1 MSTQPP
7 LGPRLDAAFALAR
20 ELHATQRRKKTEIP
34 YVAHLLG
41 VASLVLD
48 DGGDEDEAIAALLH
62 DAVEDQ
68 GGAPTLAL
76 IRERFG
82 PRVAAIV
89 AACSDTDVV
98 PKPPWRARKEAYVAH
113 LGDPDLPDGALRVS
127 LADKV
132 HNARAILFDLRAGH
146 DVFARFSAPR
156 DEQLWYYGALA
167 AAFAELTDSPMVAE
181 LQRVVNEL
189 RTS

>member
-1 MSTQPP
+1 MVTPP
-7 LGPRLDAAFALAR
+7 LGPRFDAAFALAR
-20 ELHATQRRKKTEIP
+20 DLHATQRRKNTEIP

-68 GGAPTLAL
+68 GGAATLAL
-76 IRERFG
+76 IREQFG
-82 PRVAAIV
+82 PRVADIV

-113 LGDPDLPDGALRVS
+113 LSDPALPDGALRVS

-146 DVFARFSAPR
+146 DVYSRFSAPR
-156 DEQLWYYGALA
+156 EEQLWYYGALA
-167 AAFAELTDSPMVAE
+167 AAFAELTDSPLVPE
-181 LQRVVNEL
+181 LQRVVDEL
-189 RTS
+189 RAR